1 MFFSTYKLTFK
12 SGKIYVGATNDFML
26 RLQTHR
32 IKFKKNYND
41 EIIEYEII
49 DKARTALE
57 CAINEQKLINKYY
70 GSNCYNIQRKSFY
83 CKDLKHEK
91 NKKEYD
97 YKNMSKKLMKITKSK
112 EYFIDPEMLEA
123 HEYFNFT
130 KPESGNMEF
139 LNDVVKS
146 IINDGQKYPIYLYRG
161 KIIDGLTRVK
171 ACEMINIKVKAVD
184 LTSNANLFSI
194 EKMLFEEKK
203 EYEKKYIKTK
213 TQKAIAAFNSSLKNK
228 MTYHVLAQQFGVNEK
243 LIKYV
248 SFIYNKAKRPDILDK
263 LLDNHLVSIEGR
275 KPTDSL
281 SAVAKALKEEM
292 EKDIIR
298 DESEVV
304 HWSADAYLRTEE
316 SKDWYYNQVRML
328 NLDNNV
334 PVKMLLVELANLKF
348 KREL

>member
-1 MFFSTYKLTFK
+1 MRTVKRTIRELPVNPNT
-12 SGKIYVGATNDFML
+12 
-26 RLQTHR
+26 
-32 IKFKKNYND
+32 
-41 EIIEYEII
+41 IIEHELASMHPKMSKEDY
-49 DKARTALE
+49 TAL
-57 CAINEQKLINKYY
+57 KLSI
-70 GSNCYNIQRKSFY
+70 
-83 CKDLKHEK
+83 
-91 NKKEYD
+91 
-97 YKNMSKKLMKITKSK
+97 
-112 EYFIDPEMLEA
+112 
-123 HEYFNFT
+123 
-130 KPESGNMEF
+130 ES
-139 LNDVVKS
+139 
-146 IINDGQKYPIYLYRG
+146 IGQKEPIMLYRNLLVDG
-161 KIIDGLTRVK
+161 RHRLRACKELGIDVK
-171 ACEMINIKVKAVD
+171 VCD
-184 LTSNANLFSI
+184 FSSNAKISD
-194 EKMLFEEKK
+194 
-203 EYEKKYIKTK
+203 IKDNVMASEVRRHESK
-213 TQKAIAAFNSSLKNK
+213 TQKAIQAFNSSLKNK

-328 NLDNNV
+328 NLGNNV

>member
-1 MFFSTYKLTFK
+1 MTWVAV
-12 SGKIYVGATNDFML
+12 GVGVVGAGAGIYSANKSANTQKDASKQSTELQQAQYEQGLKEVAPFKELGIDVKVCDF
-26 RLQTHR
+26 
-32 IKFKKNYND
+32 
-41 EIIEYEII
+41 
-49 DKARTALE
+49 
-57 CAINEQKLINKYY
+57 
-70 GSNCYNIQRKSFY
+70 S
-83 CKDLKHEK
+83 
-91 NKKEYD
+91 
-97 YKNMSKKLMKITKSK
+97 
-112 EYFIDPEMLEA
+112 
-123 HEYFNFT
+123 
-130 KPESGNMEF
+130 
-139 LNDVVKS
+139 
-146 IINDGQKYPIYLYRG
+146 
-161 KIIDGLTRVK
+161 
-171 ACEMINIKVKAVD
+171 
-184 LTSNANLFSI
+184 SNAKISD
-194 EKMLFEEKK
+194 
-203 EYEKKYIKTK
+203 IKDNVMASEVRRHESK
-213 TQKAIAAFNSSLKNK
+213 TQKAIQAFNSSLKNK

-248 SFIYNKAKRPDILDK
+248 SFIYNKAKRPDVLDK